1 MTCRGFFGQRKNHT
15 TLERGRASGHG
26 RGVACYAL
34 LEIAHAPRDRK
45 ASHCRL
51 PEEGVARYAPTRN
64 RQALLHG
71 AFTLALAW
79 AAWHPAAVSPSD
91 LHLAYVGPGAGF
103 AFLGSFLTLL
113 IAFVLGALSILIW
126 PFRVLLRAVTRRQ
139 GFKNAR
145 VKKIIFLGLD
155 GLEPEL
161 TERFM
166 SEGKM
171 PNLAQLRDQGIYR
184 RLRTTFPPLSPVAWS
199 TFSTGVNPAKH
210 NLYDFLNRSMKTYV
224 PELSSSRVSPPARV
238 MKIGRWQIPLSRASV
253 EMRRKSRTF
262 WSILGDHH
270 VGSTILRVPITFPP
284 EKFHGRLL
292 SAMCT
297 PDLLGTQGT
306 FLEFTTGLREP
317 IFEGGSRFP
326 LARNGNRVTGVIE
339 GPPSPVSADAAPMK
353 ARFSISWNGTP
364 EKAVLEVD
372 GRRFPVKPG
381 EYSEWVRL
389 TFRGGLGIKVE
400 GVSRFLITA
409 TEPEFKVYLT
419 PLNIDPE
426 HPALPISYPGY
437 YAPYLA
443 KLQGPYSTLGLAE
456 DTWGLNERVID
467 EDAFLAQ
474 AYSICDEREKM
485 FFSTLEKTRQ
495 GVVTCVF
502 DTSDR
507 VQHMFFRYLD
517 EKHPAHRA
525 NGNGFEKHHGA
536 IEDLYRRM
544 DAIVGKT
551 LPYIDKD
558 TVLFVLSDHGFK
570 QFQRGVNLNA
580 WLLENGYLHLKE
592 GVTGEESYLK
602 AIDWSRTRAYTFGL
616 AGLYL
621 NLKGREGQGIVERGE
636 EAKALTEE
644 LAAKLSGLPDAERQE
659 VAIRKAYPKE
669 TVYHGPYLEVAP
681 DIVVGYNA
689 GYRISWDSAVGKA
702 CGAVLEDNVK
712 AWSGDHCIDPP
723 LIPGV
728 VFCNRTFEASDP
740 GIEDLAPTALSLFG
754 FKAPAWMDGKDI
766 TVA

>member
-1 MTCRGFFGQRKNHT
+1 MSRN
-15 TLERGRASGHG
+15 GRRA
-26 RGVACYAL
+26 RTADAL
-34 LEIAHAPRDRK
+34 H
-45 ASHCRL
+45 RL
-51 PEEGVARYAPTRN
+51 RPSLPAG
-64 RQALLHG
+64 ALLH
-71 AFTLALAW
+71 AVWSLALLGTAFDPS
-79 AAWHPAAVSPSD
+79 PAAFPD
-91 LHLAYVGPGAGF
+91 LYLAYVGPGAGF

-126 PFRVLLRAVTRRQ
+126 PFRVLWRAVTRRQ

-155 GLEPEL
+155 GLEPDL
-161 TERFM
+161 TERFI
-166 SEGKM
+166 SEGKL
-171 PNLAQLRDQGIYR
+171 PNLARLREEGIYR

-210 NLYDFLNRSMKTYV
+210 NLYDFLNRSMKSYV
-224 PELSSSRVSPPARV
+224 PELSSSRVTPPSRTL
-238 MKIGRWQIPLSRASV
+238 KIGKWQIPLSRANV
-253 EMRRKSRTF
+253 ENRRKSRTF

-326 LARNGNRVTGVIE
+326 LVRNGNRVKGVVE
-339 GPPSPVSADAAPMK
+339 GPPSPVSATPEPMK
-353 ARFSISWNGTP
+353 APFTISWKNTL
-364 EKAVLEVD
+364 EDAVLEVD
-372 GRRFPVKPG
+372 GRRYPIKPG

-400 GVSRFLITA
+400 GVSRFLITS

-426 HPALPISYPGY
+426 HPALPISHPSY

-443 KLQGPYSTLGLAE
+443 KLQGAYSTLGLAE
-456 DTWGLNERVID
+456 DTWALNERVID
-467 EDAFLAQ
+467 EDAFLDQ
-474 AYSICDEREKM
+474 AYSICEEREKM
-485 FFSTLEKTRQ
+485 FFSTLDKTKQ

-517 EKHPAHRA
+517 PNHPAHAA
-525 NGNGFEKHHGA
+525 NGNGIAKYQGA

-544 DAIVGKT
+544 DAIVGRT
-551 LPYIDKD
+551 LPYVDKD

-570 QFQRGVNLNA
+570 SFRRGANLNA
-580 WLLENGYLHLKE
+580 WLIENGYLHLKE
-592 GVTGEESYLK
+592 GASGSEPYLK
-602 AIDWSRTRAYTFGL
+602 SIDWSRTRAYTFGL
-616 AGLYL
+616 AGMYL
-621 NLKGREGQGIVERGE
+621 NIKGREGQGIVERGE
-636 EAKALTEE
+636 ARA
-644 LAAKLSGLPDAERQE
+644 LAAEIAEKLTGLRDTEQNE
-659 VAIRKAYPKE
+659 VAIRRAYPKE
-669 TVYHGPYLEVAP
+669 EVYHGPYLDVAP

-689 GYRISWDSAVGKA
+689 GYRISWDAAVGKSS
-702 CGAVLEDNVK
+702 GTVFEDNVK

-728 VFCNRTFEASDP
+728 VFCNRKFEAGDP

-754 FKAPAWMDGKDI
+754 FKAPPWMDGKDI
-766 TVA
+766 AVA

>member
-1 MTCRGFFGQRKNHT
+1 MIGGARFRHS
-15 TLERGRASGHG
+15 LPASYGAG
-26 RGVACYAL
+26 DRSRRRTL
-34 LEIAHAPRDRK
+34 LE
-45 ASHCRL
+45 
-51 PEEGVARYAPTRN
+51 GVV
-64 RQALLHG
+64 
-71 AFTLALAW
+71 TLALLLGALS
-79 AAWHPAAVSPSD
+79 ATPETTAD
-91 LHLAYVGPGAGF
+91 LRLAYVGPGAGF
-103 AFLGSFLTLL
+103 AFLGSFFTLL
-113 IAFVLGALSILIW
+113 MAFVLGALSILIW
-126 PFRVLLRAVTRRQ
+126 PFRVLWRSLTRRQ
-139 GFKNAR
+139 GFKQAR
-145 VKKIIFLGLD
+145 VKKVIFLGLD
-155 GLEPEL
+155 GLEPDL

-171 PNLAQLRDQGIYR
+171 PNLARLRDEGIYR

-210 NLYDFLNRSMKTYV
+210 NLYDFLNRSMRTYV
-224 PELSSSRVSPPARV
+224 PELSSSRVTPPAR
-238 MKIGRWQIPLSRASV
+238 MLKIGKWQIPLSRANV
-253 EMRRKSRTF
+253 ENRRKSRTF

-284 EKFHGRLL
+284 EKFHGKLL

-326 LARNGNRVTGVIE
+326 LVRNGNRVKGVIE
-339 GPPSPVSADAAPMK
+339 GPPSPLAVDAVPMK
-353 ARFSISWNGTP
+353 ALFTISWNGTP
-364 EKAVLEVD
+364 QNAVLEVD
-372 GRRFPVKPG
+372 GRTYPLKPG
-381 EYSEWVRL
+381 EYSEWAHL

-400 GVSRFLITA
+400 GVCRFMITA

-426 HPALPISYPGY
+426 HPALPISHPSY

-456 DTWGLNERVID
+456 DTWALNERVID
-467 EDAFLAQ
+467 EDAFLEQ
-474 AYSICDEREKM
+474 AYSICDEREQM

-517 EKHPAHRA
+517 DKHPAHKA
-525 NGNGFEKHHGA
+525 NGNGIEKHRGA

-544 DAIVGKT
+544 DSIVGKT
-551 LPYIDKD
+551 LPFVDDD

-570 QFQRGVNLNA
+570 TFQRGVNLNA
-580 WLLENGYLHLKE
+580 WLLENGYLYLKE
-592 GVTGEESYLK
+592 GADGSEPYLK
-602 AIDWSRTRAYTFGL
+602 GIDWSRTRAYTFGL

-621 NLKGREGQGIVERGE
+621 NVKNREGQGIVERS
-636 EAKALTEE
+636 EAAALTKE
-644 LAAKLSGLPDAERQE
+644 LADKLSGLRDAERDE
-659 VAIRKAYPKE
+659 IAIRTAYPKE
-669 TVYHGPYLEVAP
+669 SVYHGPYLDMAP
-681 DIVVGYNA
+681 DIVVGYNV
-689 GYRISWDSAVGKA
+689 GYRIAWDAAIGKA
-702 CGAVLEDNVK
+702 SGHVFEDNVK

-728 VFCNRTFEASDP
+728 VFCNRQFEASDP
-740 GIEDLAPTALSLFG
+740 GIEDLAPTTLSLFG
-754 FKAPAWMDGKDI
+754 FKSPAWMDGKDI
-766 TVA
+766 VVAVPAGNVA

>member
-1 MTCRGFFGQRKNHT
+1 
-15 TLERGRASGHG
+15 L
-26 RGVACYAL
+26 
-34 LEIAHAPRDRK
+34 RDRK
-45 ASHCRL
+45 APDGRRI
-51 PEEGVARYAPTRN
+51 PRAGVAGAGVARYAPTGLS
-64 RQALLHG
+64 LLHG
-71 AFTLALAW
+71 AFTLALTW
-79 AAWHPAAVSPSD
+79 AAWHPSAISASD

-139 GFKNAR
+139 GFKSAR

-155 GLEPEL
+155 GLEPDL

-171 PNLAQLRDQGIYR
+171 PNLAKLRDEGIYR

-210 NLYDFLNRSMKTYV
+210 NLYDFLNRGMKTYV
-224 PELSSSRVSPPARV
+224 PELSSSRVSPPAR
-238 MKIGRWQIPLSRASV
+238 MLTIGKWQIPLSKASI
-253 EMRRKSRTF
+253 ENRRKSRTF

-326 LARNGNRVTGVIE
+326 LTRNGSRVTGVIE
-339 GPPSPVSADAAPMK
+339 GPPSPVSTDPAPMK
-353 ARFSISWNGTP
+353 AKFSISWNGSP
-364 EKAVLEVD
+364 QKATLEVD
-372 GRRFPVKPG
+372 GRRFPIQPG

-426 HPALPISYPGY
+426 HPALPISHPAY

-456 DTWGLNERVID
+456 DTWALNERVID
-467 EDAFLAQ
+467 EDAFLDQ
-474 AYSICDEREKM
+474 AYAICDEREKM

-517 EKHPAHRA
+517 KQHPAHRA
-525 NGNGFEKHHGA
+525 NGNGIEKHSGA
-536 IEDLYRRM
+536 IEDLYKRM
-544 DAIVGKT
+544 DSIVGKT
-551 LPYIDKD
+551 LPYVDKD

-580 WLLENGYLHLKE
+580 WLLENGYLYLKE
-592 GVTGEESYLK
+592 GATGEEAYLK
-602 AIDWSRTRAYTFGL
+602 SIDWSRTRAYTFGL

-621 NLKGREGQGIVERGE
+621 NVKDREGQGIVERSD
-636 EAKALTEE
+636 AKALAEE
-644 LAAKLSGLPDAERQE
+644 IAAKLSGLPDAERNE

-669 TVYHGPYLEVAP
+669 TVYHGPYLDVAP

-702 CGAVLEDNVK
+702 FGPVIEDNVK

-728 VFCNRTFEASDP
+728 LFCNRQFEASDP

-754 FKAPAWMDGKDI
+754 FKSPAWMDGKDI
-766 TVA
+766 VVA